1 MARSDR
7 DATDNAFSPSAEDR
21 NVIAFHRPL
30 LEQALKNSISEFYDM
45 VGEGSGHEQM
55 FIAPGSM
62 TRARVAQYEHWRA
75 MMRSDFGADHLM
87 RAKRI
92 GLAHAR
98 IGLSLED
105 YIGGTSVVLAGVVRE
120 LARMDPEEA
129 SVDLDLL
136 LPALTRCVMRDMA
149 MVVSAYL
156 DASEAASVAKSRFLA
171 NMSHEL
177 RTPLNAIIGYAELLR
192 DETTGQAASDVEHIL
207 SAGNRLLSLIN
218 GLLDLARIGSGAV
231 ELSSERVDIVALAR
245 QAIES
250 TQAVALSR
258 GNSITLAADAQT
270 MFAVGDSERLE
281 QCLVQV
287 LDNAAKFTENGKIEV
302 KIAQRW
308 ESGRALVDV
317 TVRDTGI
324 GMSQRQV
331 ERAFHSLEQGDETY
345 TKRFEGVGM
354 GLALTSR
361 LVALMGARIKVE
373 SEEAR
378 GTTVTLSLPCS
389 APASAAEFPHSAV
402 QAFNR

>member
-1 MARSDR
+1 
-7 DATDNAFSPSAEDR
+7 
-21 NVIAFHRPL
+21 
-30 LEQALKNSISEFYDM
+30 
-45 VGEGSGHEQM
+45 M
-55 FIAPGSM
+55 FDAPGSVM
-62 TRARVAQYEHWRA
+62 RARNAQYEHWRS

-92 GLAHAR
+92 GMAHAR

-105 YIGGTSVVLAGVVRE
+105 YIGGTSAVLAGVVRE
-120 LARMDPEEA
+120 LTRMDPEEA
-129 SVDLDLL
+129 SVDLDML

-192 DETTGQAASDVEHIL
+192 DEVTGQAARDVEHIL
-207 SAGNRLLSLIN
+207 TAGNRLLSLIN
-218 GLLDLARIGSGAV
+218 GLLDLARIGAGSV
-231 ELSSERVDIVALAR
+231 ELSSDRIDIVALAR

-258 GNSITLAADAQT
+258 GNSIALASDSVTQFVT
-270 MFAVGDSERLE
+270 GDSERLE
-281 QCLVQV
+281 QCLAQV

-302 KIAQRW
+302 KISRRW
-308 ESGRALVDV
+308 ESGRSLVDV

-324 GMSQRQV
+324 GMSKRQV
-331 ERAFHSLEQGDETY
+331 ERAFRALEQGDESY

-361 LVALMGARIKVE
+361 LVALMGARIKVD
-373 SEEAR
+373 SEEER
-378 GTTVTLSLPCS
+378 GTTVTLSLPS
-389 APASAAEFPHSAV
+389 AAPASAAELSHRAV